1 MILPRVARFK
11 QPPKPPPHSMMARTT
26 GLGTFFPSRFLYIGM
41 MFLFLCYLSVVPTCA
56 CLYVSV
62 TPMSVSVT
70 PTGATSGYFCH
81 THPRL
86 SVCSVTPSACLSL
99 APIQSHVVPHSHCS
113 TDGSLAPIQSH
124 VVPHSHCS
132 TDGPS
137 GSIVNWYGTV
147 NKQMQIEPNP
157 SGNSPVTIDAAY
169 VMPPSA
175 LNISATLQLCTSALN
190 IDVVT
195 I

>member
-113 TDGSLAPIQSH
+113 TDG
-124 VVPHSHCS
+124 
-132 TDGPS
+132 PS